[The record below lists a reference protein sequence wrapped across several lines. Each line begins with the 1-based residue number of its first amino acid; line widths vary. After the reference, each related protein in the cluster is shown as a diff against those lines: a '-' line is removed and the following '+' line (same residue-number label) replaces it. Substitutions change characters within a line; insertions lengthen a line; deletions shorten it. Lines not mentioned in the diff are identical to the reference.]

1 MQSIEIKNFLGFKT
15 NKRIDAPEGVLI
27 SKKEEDKNIVTIQGI
42 NLEDVSQV
50 CARIQQS
57 TVIQD
62 KDLRSFLDGI
72 YVQDARLEF
81 ND

>member
-1 MQSIEIKNFLGFKT
+1 LGFKT
-15 NKRIDAPEGVLI
+15 NKRIDCPEGVI
-27 SKKEEDKNIVTIQGI
+27 VRKKEEDKNNLTVEGI

-72 YVQDARLEF
+72 YVQDARLVL

>member
-1 MQSIEIKNFLGFKT
+1 M
-15 NKRIDAPEGVLI
+15 NKRIDAPEGVII
-27 SKKEEDKNIVTIQGI
+27 SKKEEEKNNIVIQGI

-81 ND
+81 TD

>member
-1 MQSIEIKNFLGFKT
+1 M
-15 NKRIDAPEGVLI
+15 NKRIDAPEGVI
-27 SKKEEDKNIVTIQGI
+27 IRRKEDDKNNFTVEGI

-72 YVQDARLEF
+72 YVQDARLEL

>member
-1 MQSIEIKNFLGFKT
+1 M
-15 NKRIDAPEGVLI
+15 NKRIDAPEGVI
-27 SKKEEDKNIVTIQGI
+27 VSKKEEEKNHVTITGI
-42 NLEDVSQV
+42 DLEKVSLV

-72 YVQDARLEF
+72 YVQEARLEL

>member
-1 MQSIEIKNFLGFKT
+1 MGFKV

-27 SKKEEDKNIVTIQGI
+27 SKKEEEKNNVTLQGI
-42 NLEDVSQV
+42 DLEKVSQT

-57 TVIQD
+57 TVIQE

-72 YVQDARLEF
+72 YVQDARLEY